1 MDEILKHWPIILAGG
16 LSLIWFVRLE
26 AKVLYLGR
34 DHEKLEKAVEAKDKV
49 LWDKIDCMRAD
60 MTQILQA
67 IARLEGR
74 MAAQKDNHD

>member
-1 MDEILKHWPIILAGG
+1 MEDILKHWHIIVAAVV
-16 LSLIWFVRLE
+16 SLIWFVRLE

-34 DHEKLEKAVEAKDKV
+34 DHEKLENAVKEKDKL
-49 LWDKIDCMRAD
+49 LWDKIDCLRVD

-74 MAAQKDNHD
+74 MSERNERD